1 MSKKRRTFSR
11 DFKAKI
17 ALEALQENLTI
28 SQLSKKYG
36 IHSNQISTWK
46 KQAKEDLPEVFG
58 SAKKDDE
65 QDKLIST
72 LYEKIG
78 RLEVEL
84 DWLKKKSDIFKK

>member
-11 DFKAKI
+11 DFKAKV

-58 SAKKDDE
+58 SAQKDDE